1 MLLNAYCKAL
11 NIMDDITVIKSKV
24 NPESVE
30 YKGNYT
36 ETLEIVDDF
45 REKIQ
50 NIKFRDDDPYVQK
63 HKSKGKLLARE
74 RINLLIDK
82 DSPFYEFSALAANDM
97 YEGKFYG
104 AGIVTGIG
112 IIQGIE
118 TVIIANDPTVKGG
131 TYVKETIKKHLR
143 AQEIAFEH
151 HLPCVYIV
159 ESGGIFLPEQANLFA
174 DRDHF
179 GRIFYNQSRL
189 SAAGIPQ
196 VAMVMGSC
204 TAGGAY
210 IPAMSDESIIVQNQG
225 TIFLAGPPLV
235 KAAIGEDVTAEELGG
250 GYTHTHISGVADHL
264 AKNEEDAIQICRS
277 IFENLP
283 KPRKTTIPSEQFEE
297 PIYPVEELYGII
309 HQQNTRW
316 MDPYEIIARIVDA
329 SKFQEFKPKY
339 GRSLV
344 TGFAKIM
351 GQTVGILA
359 NNGVLFSDSALKGTH
374 FIQMCNVRK
383 TPLLFLHN
391 ITGFM
396 VGKEAE
402 HGGIAKDGAKMVHAV
417 ANANVPK
424 ITIIFGR
431 SHGAGNYAMA
441 GRAYSPNLLFTW
453 PNSKTSVMGGK
464 QAAEVLVSVKQN
476 KPEEAETLRNKLLAR
491 YEVES
496 SAYFSTS
503 RIWDDGIIDPVDTRK
518 YIAMGLSIAANKEIP
533 DYKPGV
539 YRM

>member
-1 MLLNAYCKAL
+1 MSDTTIIKTKVDSKSDQYWANYNETIQIVEDFRYKLL
-11 NIMDDITVIKSKV
+11 TVI
-24 NPESVE
+24 E
-30 YKGNYT
+30 
-36 ETLEIVDDF
+36 
-45 REKIQ
+45 
-50 NIKFRDDDPYVQK
+50 RDHDKYVQK
-63 HKSKGKLLARE
+63 HRSKGRLLARE

-82 DSPFYEFSALAANDM
+82 GTTFYEFSSLAANDM
-97 YEGKFYG
+97 YNQQFHS

-118 TVIIANDPTVKGG
+118 SVIIANDPTVKGG

-143 AQEIAFEH
+143 AQEIALEH
-151 HLPCVYIV
+151 RLPAVYIV
-159 ESGGIFLPEQANLFA
+159 ESGGIFLPEQANVFA
-174 DRDHF
+174 DHDHF

-189 SAAGIPQ
+189 SAEGIPQ

-235 KAAIGEDVTAEELGG
+235 KSAIGEDVTAEELGG
-250 GYTHTHISGVADHL
+250 AYAHTHISGVADHL
-264 AKNEEDAIQICRS
+264 AKNEQDAIQICRN
-277 IFENLP
+277 IFEYLP
-283 KPRKTTIPSEQFEE
+283 KPKKTSTVVEPIEE
-297 PIYPVEELYGII
+297 PLYPAEELYGII
-309 HQQNTRW
+309 HAQNSRW
-316 MDPYEIIARIVDA
+316 MDPYEIIARIVDG

-339 GRSLV
+339 GPSLV

-351 GQTVGILA
+351 GRTVGILA
-359 NNGVLFSDSALKGTH
+359 NNGVLFSESALKGTH
-374 FIQMCNVRK
+374 FIQMCNIRK
-383 TPLLFLHN
+383 IPLVFLHN

-396 VGKEAE
+396 VGKDAE

-424 ITIIFGR
+424 ITLIFGR

-441 GRAYSPNLLFTW
+441 GRAYKPNLLFIW
-453 PNSKTSVMGGK
+453 PNSKTSVMGGR
-464 QAAEVLVSVKQN
+464 QAADVLGSVKQN
-476 KPEEAETLRNKLLAR
+476 SKAEEEELKQKIMDR
-491 YEVES
+491 YEQES

-503 RIWDDGIIDPVDTRK
+503 RLWDDGIIDPVDTRK
-518 YIAMGLSIAANKEIP
+518 MIGLGLSIAANKEIP

>member
-1 MLLNAYCKAL
+1 
-11 NIMDDITVIKSKV
+11 MDDITVIKSKV

>member
-1 MLLNAYCKAL
+1 MSDLYT
-11 NIMDDITVIKSKV
+11 IISKIDT
-24 NPESVE
+24 ESDQ
-30 YKGNYT
+30 YISNLNYT
-36 ETLEIVDDF
+36 LPIVEEFKQRINYILD
-45 REKIQ
+45 R
-50 NIKFRDDDPYVQK
+50 NDDPSVVK
-63 HKSKGKLLARE
+63 HRVKGKMLARE
-74 RINLLIDK
+74 RITALIDK
-82 DSPFYEFSALAANDM
+82 DSYFYELSALAANDM
-97 YEGKFYG
+97 YNSSFHS

-112 IIQGIE
+112 LIHGIE
-118 TVIIANDPTVKGG
+118 SVIIANDPTVKGG

-143 AQEIAFEH
+143 AQEIALEH
-151 HLPCVYIV
+151 NLPCVYIV
-159 ESGGIFLPEQANLFA
+159 ESGGIFLPEQANVFA

-179 GRIFYNQSRL
+179 GKIFYNQSRI

-235 KAAIGEDVTAEELGG
+235 KSAIGEDVTAEELGG
-250 GYTHTHISGVADHL
+250 AYTHTHISGVADHL
-264 AKNEEDAIQICRS
+264 AKTEADAIQICRN
-277 IFENLP
+277 IFEHLP
-283 KPRKTTIPSEQFEE
+283 KPKKSFIIPEHFEQ
-297 PIYPVEELYGII
+297 PLYPAEELYGII
-309 HQQNTRW
+309 HSQNTRW
-316 MDPYEIIARIVDA
+316 IDPYEVIARIVDG

-351 GQTVGILA
+351 GQTVGIIA
-359 NNGVLFSDSALKGTH
+359 NHGVLFSESALKGTH

-383 TPLLFLHN
+383 VPLIFLHN

-396 VGKEAE
+396 VGKDAE
-402 HGGIAKDGAKMVHAV
+402 HNGIAKDGAKMVHAV

-441 GRAYSPNLLFTW
+441 GRAYNPNLLFIW
-453 PNSKTSVMGGK
+453 PNAKTSVMGGR
-464 QAAEVLVSVKQN
+464 QAADVLGSVKQMNAEDTEALKN
-476 KPEEAETLRNKLLAR
+476 KIMER
-491 YEVES
+491 YEEEG

-503 RIWDDGIIDPVDTRK
+503 RLWDDGIIDPIDTRK
-518 YIAMGLSIAANKEIP
+518 MIAMGLSIAANKDIP

>member
-1 MLLNAYCKAL
+1 ME
-11 NIMDDITVIKSKV
+11 DITVIKSKII
-24 NPESVE
+24 PSSQE
-30 YKGNYT
+30 YKGNYR
-36 ETLEIVDDF
+36 ETLEIIEDF
-45 REKIQ
+45 KNRLESIIERK
-50 NIKFRDDDPYVQK
+50 DDPYVVK

-74 RINLLIDK
+74 RINKLIDSG
-82 DSPFYEFSALAANDM
+82 SPFYEFSALAANDM
-97 YEGKFYG
+97 YEGRFYA
-104 AGIVTGIG
+104 AGIITGIG
-112 IIQGIE
+112 TIQGIE
-118 TVIIANDPTVKGG
+118 SVIIANDPTVKGG

-143 AQEIAFEH
+143 AQEIAYEH

-250 GYTHTHISGVADHL
+250 AYIHTHISGVADHL
-264 AKNEEDAIQICRS
+264 AKTEDEAIQICRS

-283 KPRKTTIPSEQFEE
+283 KPRKTFLASEPFDE
-297 PIYPVEELYGII
+297 PLYPAEELYGII
-309 HQQNTRW
+309 HSQNTRW
-316 MDPYEIIARIVDA
+316 MDPYEIIVRIVDG

-351 GQTVGILA
+351 GQTIGIVA

-383 TPLLFLHN
+383 IPLLFLHN

-396 VGKEAE
+396 VGKDAE
-402 HGGIAKDGAKMVHAV
+402 HNGIAKDGAKMVHAV

-441 GRAYSPNLLFTW
+441 GRAYNPNLLFTW
-453 PNSKTSVMGGK
+453 PNSMTSVMGGK

-476 KPEEAETLRNKLLAR
+476 SPEEAEALRNKILAR

-503 RIWDDGIIDPVDTRK
+503 RIWDDGIIDPVDTRN

>member
-210 IPAMSDESIIVQNQG
+210 IPAMSDESIIVQNQV
-225 TIFLAGPPLV
+225 TIFLAGPPLF